1 MLFPH
6 AKTSKRIYTFSQ
18 TSMFLPDK
26 LKPQELRSFLLPKLR
41 KKDLFFRILPLK
53 RKFRKIPYGKSL
65 LKNNYFI
72 FSNYRIIRKTNRGFS
87 GICDKTVLKRSKFYV
102 ILNLRKDERF
112 YLCTAICR

>member
-18 TSMFLPDK
+18 TSMFLPGK

-41 KKDLFFRILPLK
+41 KKDLFFRILPLN
-53 RKFRKIPYGKSL
+53 RKFPKNSLWKIIVEK
-65 LKNNYFI
+65 NYFI
-72 FSNYRIIRKTNRGFS
+72 FSNYRFIRKTNREFS
-87 GICDKTVLKRSKFYV
+87 GICDKTVLKILKFYV
-102 ILNLRKDERF
+102 VLNLRKDERF